1 MMKILTLQRSKKRTG
16 FEYIKRSTIVAM
28 EKMENE
34 KIRCWKMTQ
43 KKNEMETGDE
53 NRNITV

>member
-1 MMKILTLQRSKKRTG
+1 
-16 FEYIKRSTIVAM
+16 M

-43 KKNEMETGDE
+43 KKNEMETGEE
-53 NRNITV
+53 NRNITE